1 MVDHVEDV
9 DKRITRMRAI
19 AGAATLLEKEHAGS
33 VEAAAKIAADDCIAM
48 TEGLTPDNLFP
59 TKPDKTKS

>member
-1 MVDHVEDV
+1 
-9 DKRITRMRAI
+9 MRAI

-33 VEAAAKIAADDCIAM
+33 IEAAVKIAADECIAM

-59 TKPDKTKS
+59 TKPEKTKS